1 MSGGAW
7 VLVLVVRAAL
17 GFCAVLVLPWLLGE
31 VSYVSLE
38 PQASW
43 DVGTLPRVAHMRVRS
58 GSIAHTYVQAVRKQL
73 RLSSVL
79 FCVALE
85 ESATLLVLVL
95 LQHSYGNAVWI
106 HRNWSFSLAVV
117 LTLIVLG
124 LPLTACYLLCFSG
137 GKKQNWSTS
146 RAVGTTVLFLA
157 WCWAF
162 LRVPLPHSVVVATS
176 GTTGFILARAG
187 MLGVIMIATLSG
199 SAAAGAI
206 CDSYENIVI
215 RSRKRWREN
224 DRQSAQDSFQRA
236 CLDLQTAQTT
246 AAQIQEAI
254 QQEAPRNSWIP
265 WSKSTKQR
273 ELQAIRTEIIGL
285 EAMATTMQS
294 DLEMIQEQDRRTRYQ
309 RTPLGR
315 ILLLAGHAFSAYCA
329 FRLLQCVLNL
339 VFLGYSAPSS
349 DFVSA
354 ALAHA
359 VRLLGVEIDVALWA
373 PRIGF
378 LLVGGLIVLRM
389 RVLLSTLATLIRSVS
404 AGISA
409 QFLVLF
415 TAEVVCIYTLAALIQ
430 LHASV
435 GTRNNSTNTLLAT
448 LPEFQRVFGALFDV
462 VFLIVALL
470 TNAYR
475 WFQWQSDAFSAFAC

>member
-7 VLVLVVRAAL
+7 VVVLVVRAAL
-17 GFCAVLVLPWLLGE
+17 GSCAVLVLPWLLGE

-43 DVGTLPRVAHMRVRS
+43 DAGTLPRVAHMRTRS
-58 GSIAHTYVQAVRKQL
+58 ESIAHTYVQAVRRQFN
-73 RLSSVL
+73 LSSVL

-95 LQHSYGNAVWI
+95 LQHSYGDAVWI
-106 HRNWSFSLAVV
+106 HRNWNFSLALM

-124 LPLTACYLLCFSG
+124 LPLAACFLLCFSG
-137 GKKQNWSTS
+137 GKKQKWNTS

-206 CDSYENIVI
+206 CDSYENLVI
-215 RSRKRWREN
+215 RRRKRWRES
-224 DRQSAQDSFQRA
+224 DRRSAQESFQRA
-236 CLDLQTAQTT
+236 CLDLQTAQST
-246 AAQIQEAI
+246 AAQIEDAI
-254 QQEAPRNSWIP
+254 QQEAPRSSWIP

-285 EAMATTMQS
+285 EAMATTMRS
-294 DLEMIQEQDRRTRYQ
+294 DLDMIEEEERRARYQ

-315 ILLLAGHAFSAYCA
+315 ILLLGGHGFSAYCA
-329 FRLLQCVLNL
+329 FRLLQCVVNL
-339 VFLGYSAPSS
+339 VLLGYRAPSS

-359 VRLLGVEIDVALWA
+359 VRFFGVELDVALWA

-389 RVLLSTLATLIRSVS
+389 RVLLSTLAALIRSVS

-430 LHASV
+430 LHANV
-435 GTRNNSTNTLLAT
+435 GTTNSSTNTLLAT

-475 WFQWQSDAFSAFAC
+475 WFQWQSDAFAAFAS